1 MVSNRNAIS
10 ATITDEAYTVY
21 KAAGSRQG
29 GHLISRSLVF
39 FHNHG
44 PNTLGGAYR
53 EREALLRNIDVL
65 QTKMTE
71 LGEALAAAQ
80 AELALWKPPLE

>member
-1 MVSNRNAIS
+1 MGSDKNHIS
-10 ATITDEAYTVY
+10 ALITDEAYTVY

-29 GHLISRSLVF
+29 GHIISRALVF

-53 EREALLRNIDVL
+53 EREALRRNIEHL

-71 LGEALAAAQ
+71 LGNALHAAQ
-80 AELALWKPPLE
+80 VELDLWKPPHD